1 MRLVK
6 RVTKRWPFFYAGRWM
21 NKTNFILALLF
32 ALLLPH
38 SESTAQKAITTPD
51 LIVIISVDQ
60 LPSEYL
66 VRFRPYFS
74 AEGAFLRFLNEGT
87 SYTHSRYS
95 HATTKTGPGHATIG
109 SGLPPSRTGIVSN
122 DWYDRDR
129 KTGVY
134 CAEDARS
141 ALTAGNGKRVSPI
154 NLAEDGLGDRVR
166 QKYPTSVI
174 IGISDKDRSAILMA
188 GKRANAAYWLDES
201 ILSFVSSDYYQY
213 DSKVLAFTE
222 RLPSYLAAHREW
234 IESGLIPPAAIGR
247 VTFDPLELRKYKTDN
262 YRTGVSFP
270 HPIASI
276 EALTHTPFGDEMI
289 LDFARYTITT
299 SKMGSRDGSPDILF
313 VGLSSTDAIGHNH
326 GPQSREIADT
336 IVRLDRTLG
345 NFLRWLDTRE
355 GTVVVALTSDHGVQA
370 IPEIARAQGKMAG
383 RLSFARA
390 MIAATIGESTPLR
403 RDLELSVA
411 KRLGIKL
418 SVSSP
423 IAEALIESVDPPD
436 FYLNWERLKLAKID
450 PARARNVLAEELRK
464 IAGVSEVFTSSQL
477 LSVNRAA
484 GRVELAARSSFRAD
498 RSGDVVAFYKENYI
512 SSGALTGT
520 NHGQPV
526 DADQLVPLLFWGEG
540 IAARKPQEAG
550 SPLDLATTLGS
561 MVGVKVGEPDRKPLQ
576 VFHSN

>member
-1 MRLVK
+1 
-6 RVTKRWPFFYAGRWM
+6 M
-21 NKTNFILALLF
+21 NKTNFLLALFF
-32 ALLLPH
+32 ALLLPQ
-38 SESTAQKAITTPD
+38 SESTAQNSITTPD

-74 AEGAFLRFLNEGT
+74 ADGAFLRFLDEGT

-95 HATTKTGPGHATIG
+95 HAATKTGPGHATIG

-122 DWYDRDR
+122 DWHDRDR
-129 KTGVY
+129 KSGVY

-141 ALTAGNGKRVSPI
+141 ELTAGNGKRVSPI

-166 QKYPTSVI
+166 QKYPTATI

-201 ILSFVSSDYYQY
+201 IPRFVSSDYYQY
-213 DSKVLAFTE
+213 DPKVLAFTD
-222 RLPSYLAAHREW
+222 RIPSYLEAHREW
-234 IESGLIPPAAIGR
+234 TESGLITPAAIDR
-247 VTFDPLELRKYKTDN
+247 ITFDPMALRKFKTDN
-262 YRTGVSFP
+262 HNTGVSFP
-270 HPIASI
+270 HPIETI

-289 LDFARYTITT
+289 LDFARHTITT

-336 IVRLDRTLG
+336 ILRLDRTLG
-345 NFLRWLDTRE
+345 NFLRWLEARD

-370 IPEIARAQGKMAG
+370 IPEVARAQGKTAG
-383 RLSFARA
+383 RLSFARVRKA
-390 MIAATIGESTPLR
+390 VTIGESTPLR

-418 SVSSP
+418 STSSP
-423 IAEALIESVDPPD
+423 VAEAMIESVDAPD
-436 FYLNWERLKLAKID
+436 FYLNWERLNRAKIE
-450 PARARNVLAEELRK
+450 PSRARSVLAEELRK

-477 LSVNRAA
+477 LSLNPAA
-484 GRVELAARSSFRAD
+484 GRVELAARLSFRAD
-498 RSGDVVAFYKENYI
+498 RSGDVVAFYKEGYI
-512 SSGALTGT
+512 SSGALTGA

-540 IAARKPQEAG
+540 IVARKPQEAA

-576 VFHSN
+576 LFR